1 VLARSDNLEQAE
13 QLAREAVAVARG
25 TDFTDGHR
33 DTLRNLATVLVAA
46 GKPEEARAA
55 AEGAL
60 ESLKREESVR
70 IAEVRC
76 RAGPSG
82 LLRREMR
89 ETRRVPSDSEV
100 VLSHDLIRT

>member
-55 AEGAL
+55 RFQP
-60 ESLKREESVR
+60 SLL
-70 IAEVRC
+70 C
-76 RAGPSG
+76 
-82 LLRREMR
+82 
-89 ETRRVPSDSEV
+89 
-100 VLSHDLIRT
+100 